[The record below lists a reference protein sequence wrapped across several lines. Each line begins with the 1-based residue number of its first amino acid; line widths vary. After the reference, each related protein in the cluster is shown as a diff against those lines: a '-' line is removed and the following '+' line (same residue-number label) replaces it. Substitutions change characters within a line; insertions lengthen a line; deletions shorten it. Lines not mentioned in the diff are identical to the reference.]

1 MNIDQ
6 TTNNDLLLVS
16 DQKEE
21 LDDLVHLLKS
31 RFGQPLT
38 TLSLNEAVRIIK
50 QDKPG
55 VVIFAFRHVDAVRQ
69 AQPIFESALAT
80 LKLYRPQRVLMCKAS
95 ESAQAFALYSDGL
108 IDDFIAD
115 RPLYDPNRLHL
126 SIAQA
131 LERRQYRLV
140 SNDLIKV
147 IENIDNDMHG
157 LDRFVARLMETV
169 DAEHHE
175 SIEMFHFLTRKM
187 VHELEELHDG
197 ISRRQKE
204 ARAYDPADD
213 DAALDNGNL
222 NQTADWLVG
231 LSRDYKKS
239 HAEGGSDMPE
249 AKPDSPKRP
258 QAETSQQPR
267 SQLHPTPP
275 ADDVATGKRVLVV
288 DDDDFYRDVFV
299 SMMQGSGFDIET
311 ADHGGTAI
319 DLARRN
325 PPDIILLDYKMP
337 GIDGLEVLDILGSDP
352 ATRMVP
358 VIMLTG
364 ISSKT
369 IVDRSIRSGARD
381 FIVKPGSRDVI
392 IRKINDVIGGK

>member
-1 MNIDQ
+1 
-6 TTNNDLLLVS
+6 
-16 DQKEE
+16 
-21 LDDLVHLLKS
+21 
-31 RFGQPLT
+31 
-38 TLSLNEAVRIIK
+38 
-50 QDKPG
+50 
-55 VVIFAFRHVDAVRQ
+55 
-69 AQPIFESALAT
+69 
-80 LKLYRPQRVLMCKAS
+80 
-95 ESAQAFALYSDGL
+95 
-108 IDDFIAD
+108 
-115 RPLYDPNRLHL
+115 
-126 SIAQA
+126 
-131 LERRQYRLV
+131 
-140 SNDLIKV
+140 
-147 IENIDNDMHG
+147 
-157 LDRFVARLMETV
+157 
-169 DAEHHE
+169 
-175 SIEMFHFLTRKM
+175 
-187 VHELEELHDG
+187 
-197 ISRRQKE
+197 
-204 ARAYDPADD
+204 
-213 DAALDNGNL
+213 
-222 NQTADWLVG
+222 VG